1 MNWNLAWALLL
12 KVLAVLVLVFLNGF
26 FVAAEFALVKLR
38 DTQLDELIRKGQRLA
53 KVTRGVIRNLDASL
67 SACQLGI
74 TLASL
79 ALGWVGEPIFSA
91 LLRPVWPWIG
101 LGGEGAEPIRETV
114 AVVVGFLSI
123 TFLHITA
130 GEQAPKWLAI
140 QRPLPVALA
149 VAQPLVWFHR
159 LSYPF
164 IWLLNYASLWI
175 LGRLGLRPVDESG
188 FGHSEEE
195 LRLLVAGGARQ
206 GAETSFGRRLVLN
219 AFDLRQRVARDVMR
233 PRHEIVVLNPQAS
246 LAECLDVAEKTRY
259 SRFPICERGD
269 PDKTLGVVHIKD
281 LYALRIKARSGADL
295 LPAARKII
303 YVPETARI
311 ERLLRWFLE
320 RRLHLAMVVD
330 EYGSTVGLVTLENIL
345 EELVGQIQDEFDQE
359 KPLIVRTAENAWDVD
374 GLFPLHELVAL
385 VGEPIPAE
393 AVATTSGFLTQR
405 LGGFPKTGDA
415 VTLGEYALTV
425 EETDGLRVTRLKLAR
440 RPMPSPK
447 AP

>member
-26 FVAAEFALVKLR
+26 FVAAEFALVKIR

-53 KVTRGVIRNLDASL
+53 GVTRRVIRNLDASL

-101 LGGEGAEPIRETV
+101 LGGEGAEHLRESI
-114 AVVVGFLSI
+114 AVVVGFVSI

-140 QRPLPVALA
+140 QRPLPVALV
-149 VAQPLVWFHR
+149 VAQPLSWFHR

-164 IWLLNYASLWI
+164 IWLLNQASLWI
-175 LGRLGLRPVDESG
+175 LARLGLKPVSESEL
-188 FGHSEEE
+188 GHSEEE
-195 LRLLVAGGARQ
+195 LRLLVAGGARH
-206 GAETSFGRRLVLN
+206 GGETSFGRRLVLN
-219 AFDLRQRVARDVMR
+219 AFDLRQRVAREVMR
-233 PRHEIVVLNPQAS
+233 PRHEIAVLSTEAS
-246 LAECLDVAEKTRY
+246 LAECLDVAEKSRY
-259 SRFPICERGD
+259 SRFPVCERGD
-269 PDKTLGVVHIKD
+269 VDKTLGVVHIKD
-281 LYALRIKARSGADL
+281 LYAMRFKARSGADL

-303 YVPETARI
+303 YVPETARL
-311 ERLLRWFLE
+311 ERLLRLFLK
-320 RRLHLAMVVD
+320 RRLHLAIVVD
-330 EYGSTVGLVTLENIL
+330 EYGSTVGMVTLENIL

-359 KPLIVRTAENAWDVD
+359 KPLIVRIAENVWDVD
-374 GLFPLHELVAL
+374 GLFPLHELAEL

-393 AVATTSGFLTQR
+393 DVATTSGFLTQR
-405 LGGFPKTGDA
+405 LGGFPKAGDS
-415 VTLGEYALTV
+415 VTLGDYVLTV
-425 EETDGLRVTRLKLAR
+425 VETDNMRVTRLKLAR
-440 RPMPSPK
+440 RAASAKTP
-447 AP
+447 